1 MNLRQLQVLRT
12 LLATGSTIAA
22 AKAMGLSQSGVS
34 RLLQQLESDLKL
46 TLFARDKGRLIP
58 TPEALRISQNVD
70 HILLGVDRLNHL
82 AGDLREGVLGPEV
95 VRFGLPHSMSE
106 SIAPALVAE
115 FAREFPGVQVES
127 FFETTSN
134 MLQLL
139 EHRVID
145 FAFLRHEG
153 VTRPGIEM
161 EVIAKG
167 SSVCVLPRDHP
178 LLALPQITPKDLKG
192 VPLILIGRQRSGR
205 ATLEEIFGRAGIRQT
220 IRIETHSNV
229 SACAYVSQGL
239 GVAILSSFFANLHRA
254 MPIAQRPFEP
264 ALSEQF
270 GIATPTGVAR
280 SIAADALV
288 ACLRRQIMQSQQ
300 V

>member
-1 MNLRQLQVLRT
+1 MKLRQLQVLRT

-34 RLLQQLESDLKL
+34 RLLQQLETDLKL
-46 TLFARDKGRLIP
+46 NLFERDKGRLIA
-58 TPEALRISQNVD
+58 TPEALRLARNVD

-82 AGDLREGVLGPEV
+82 ANDLREGALGPDV

-106 SIAPALVAE
+106 SVAPALVAE
-115 FAREFPGVQVES
+115 FARAFPGVQIES
-127 FFETTSN
+127 FFETTAN

-153 VTRPGIEM
+153 VARPGIEM
-161 EVIAKG
+161 EIVAQG

-178 LLALPQITPKDLKG
+178 LLALRQITPKDLKG
-192 VPLILIGRQRSGR
+192 VPLILIGRQRSAR
-205 ATLEEIFGRAGIRQT
+205 AALEEVFSRTGTRQT

-229 SACAYVSQGL
+229 SACAYVAQGL

-254 MPIAQRPFEP
+254 FPIEQRPFVP
-264 ALSEQF
+264 ALADEF
-270 GIATPTGVAR
+270 GIATPAGVAR
-280 SIAADALV
+280 SIAAEALI
-288 ACLRRQIMQSQQ
+288 ACLRRQIVVSQRS
-300 V
+300 